1 MCPYHDNL
9 LTIEQLCLGLFSC
22 KPIRAA
28 WDLTVEDP
36 HCMHQKSIYLG
47 GSLPNV
53 VVDFV
58 LVFMPLPYV
67 WRLHTSLYQ
76 RLILASMFALG
87 LFICIVSI
95 VRLTI
100 VMAIESS
107 DNNVTYNLR
116 DFMLWS
122 TVEVNIGLVCAC
134 LPSMR
139 QFLKMVGLN
148 RLFSS
153 IRGSSRNT
161 PGASGGPSNAVNP
174 SKASQQQQQHKR
186 STTRGSR
193 SGILSSIKTGFNKF
207 DSGDEGFQ
215 MIDSVANN
223 NRFGKNQSQ
232 VEAGRTSDETGTSS
246 DNKVADGKT
255 STGISVQRDWSVWV
269 DERSLQAP
277 REQS

>member
-1 MCPYHDNL
+1 
-9 LTIEQLCLGLFSC
+9 
-22 KPIRAA
+22 
-28 WDLTVEDP
+28 
-36 HCMHQKSIYLG
+36 MHQKSIYLG

-53 VVDFV
+53 IVDFV

-100 VMAIESS
+100 VMAIKSN

-153 IRGSSRNT
+153 IRGSSKNT
-161 PGASGGPSNAVNP
+161 PGASGGPSNVVNP
-174 SKASQQQQQHKR
+174 SKASQQHKR

-232 VEAGRTSDETGTSS
+232 VEAGRTSDETGASS
-246 DNKVADGKT
+246 ENRVVDGKT

-269 DERSLQAP
+269 DERSSQAP

>member
-1 MCPYHDNL
+1 
-9 LTIEQLCLGLFSC
+9 
-22 KPIRAA
+22 
-28 WDLTVEDP
+28 
-36 HCMHQKSIYLG
+36 MHQKSIYLG

-53 VVDFV
+53 IIDFV
-58 LVFMPLPYV
+58 LVIMPLPYV

-95 VRLTI
+95 VRLTM

-139 QFLKMVGLN
+139 QFLKLVGLN
-148 RLFSS
+148 RIFSS

-161 PGASGGPSNAVNP
+161 PGASGNPSNGLGQSEP
-174 SKASQQQQQHKR
+174 SRKKS
-186 STTRGSR
+186 SRGSR
-193 SGILSSIKTGFNKF
+193 SNILSGLKTGFTKF
-207 DSGDEGFQ
+207 DTGDEGFQ
-215 MIDSVANN
+215 MIDSMSKTNG
-223 NRFGKNQSQ
+223 FGKNQSL
-232 VEAGRTSDETGTSS
+232 VEATRTSAETGSSS
-246 DNKVADGKT
+246 DHRTAHDKT
-255 STGISVQRDWSVWV
+255 STGISVQRDFSVWV
-269 DERSLQAP
+269 EQPSTTS